1 MGLERASQPAS
12 LAHRPS
18 GPPAHRLYRS
28 KYRVVCPTTI
38 SEFGHATS
46 EHPAPEHEDPLSDQ
60 HRPTDWLLI
69 AIPGLIWGSS
79 FLFIAQGLE
88 AVGPTGVTAIRLVV
102 GFLTLACFPAAW
114 KPVERQDWPRIAAV
128 GLLWMAFPLS
138 MFPFAEQRVSSALT
152 GMLNGGVPLAT
163 AIFASFIAKKLPA
176 RGILIGL
183 GVGMAGAVLIAVPAL
198 NEGRSSV
205 EGVVM
210 ILAAVISYGLALNV
224 ARPLQQK
231 YGGIPVIW
239 RAQALAMLITTPLG
253 FRAVMAGEWSLV
265 PILALLA
272 LGAGGTAIAFIVM
285 TAAAGKFGATR
296 ASSATFLMPPV
307 ALVLGLI
314 VRHERVEVLSIVGG
328 AVCLLGA
335 WLMARAQSSPTPATP
350 R

>member
-1 MGLERASQPAS
+1 M
-12 LAHRPS
+12 
-18 GPPAHRLYRS
+18 
-28 KYRVVCPTTI
+28 T
-38 SEFGHATS
+38 
-46 EHPAPEHEDPLSDQ
+46 DQ
-60 HRPTDWLLI
+60 HHPTDWLLI
-69 AIPGLIWGSS
+69 APPGLIWGAS

-88 AVGPTGVTAIRLVV
+88 AVGPTGVTAIRLVI

-114 KPVERQDWPRIAAV
+114 KPVERQDWPRIVAV
-128 GLLWMAFPLS
+128 GVLWMAFPLS

-163 AIFASFIAKKLPA
+163 AVFASFIAQKLPA
-176 RGILIGL
+176 RRILVGL
-183 GVGMAGAVLIAVPAL
+183 GVGMFGAVLIAVPAL

-205 EGVVM
+205 EGVLM

-239 RAQALAMLITTPLG
+239 RAQMLAMLITTPLG
-253 FRAVMAGEWSLV
+253 FRDVMAGHWSIV
-265 PILALLA
+265 PVFALLA

-307 ALVLGLI
+307 ALVLGLL
-314 VRHERVEVLSIVGG
+314 VRNERVEFLSIVGG

-335 WLMARAQSSPTPATP
+335 WLMAKAQNTPVPVTSKVHS
-350 R
+350 